1 MRYLPIILLPFLA
14 HMIWSQE
21 VKFEEEDGYL
31 KITEF
36 RAKNIADIGREIQKI
51 TYIKATRIS
60 SIELEANYDKKRV
73 VIITTEEL
81 IPVKGGGANAN
92 KTYSISTGSHKPKY
106 LEREIDAVLS
116 EIRSNMIRLKFKE

>member
-1 MRYLPIILLPFLA
+1 
-14 HMIWSQE
+14 MIWSQE

-36 RAKNIADIGREIQKI
+36 REKVIADVGREIQKI

-60 SIELEANYDKKRV
+60 SIQLVANYGKKRA

-92 KTYSISTGSHKPKY
+92 KTYTINTGNLKPKY
-106 LEREIDAVLS
+106 LERELDSVLS
-116 EIRSNMIRLKFKE
+116 EIRSHVARLKFKE